1 MKGRES
7 HPLLRGGRRV
17 SSYSH
22 GFSSSEIESL
32 AAICQTLVPPLPPE
46 TITKQHSH
54 NQAIV
59 SFYKASASQH
69 PIPHEVAELM
79 VTRGQPQAVFLARLI
94 LTLLSFRLG
103 TLLLCGYLCFDWNW
117 PFIHNFSEISLEK
130 REKILKKWSRERYL
144 LPLRVVFV
152 MIKMFCLFDF
162 FARTDEKSENP
173 AWEAIGYH
181 VDTREPS
188 NKPRGERP
196 LQKGIVETVHENEND
211 HSLFQRLVD
220 HGLQVTV
227 DHEHNLFEIKCDV
240 VVVGSGCGGGVAA
253 AVLASSGQKVLVLEK
268 GNYFVAEDYS
278 SLEGSAVGGGSAVN
292 WSACIETPDS
302 VLRDWFVEHKIP
314 LFGSLDYRAAM
325 DKVSKRIGVTE
336 HCTEEGFQN
345 QVLRKGC
352 ENLGLKVESVAR
364 NTPEEHYCGSC
375 NYGCRT
381 GDKKGTDVTWL
392 VDAVDN
398 GAVILAGF
406 KAEKFILVDN
416 KDSIRSKKCLGVT
429 ATALNKNVTRKLQ
442 IKAKATIS
450 ACGSLLTPPLMISS
464 GLENPNIGTNLHLH
478 PVLLAWGYIPDHVS
492 ELKGKTF
499 EGGIITSIHKVVS
512 EDSKVQAI
520 IESPAMGPASFAA
533 SFPWIS
539 GRELKDRMLRYGRIA
554 QLFALV
560 RDQGS
565 GEVKVEGA
573 EEVGTYR
580 SDGHRIRCK
589 GIKEEDLEEFIGSIE
604 VVGGMASRGEHWSVY
619 FSAHQMGSCR
629 MGATEEDGAVDQ
641 NGESWEAEGL
651 FVCDGSVLPSAIGI
665 NPMITIESTSY
676 CISKKIAD
684 SLKKDIPSTEN

>member
-7 HPLLRGGRRV
+7 HPLLIGGRRA

-152 MIKMFCLFDF
+152 MIKMFCLFYF

-173 AWEAIGYH
+173 AWEAIGYR

-211 HSLFQRLVD
+211 HSLFQCLVD

-253 AVLASSGQKVLVLEK
+253 AVLASSGQKVVVLEK

-352 ENLGLKVESVAR
+352 ENLGFKVESVAR

-629 MGATEEDGAVDQ
+629 MGATEEDGAVDE

>member
-1 MKGRES
+1 MSS
-7 HPLLRGGRRV
+7 H
-17 SSYSH
+17 
-22 GFSSSEIESL
+22 
-32 AAICQTLVPPLPPE
+32 
-46 TITKQHSH
+46 
-54 NQAIV
+54 
-59 SFYKASASQH
+59 
-69 PIPHEVAELM
+69 
-79 VTRGQPQAVFLARLI
+79 
-94 LTLLSFRLG
+94 
-103 TLLLCGYLCFDWNW
+103 
-117 PFIHNFSEISLEK
+117 ISLCEK
-130 REKILKKWSRERYL
+130 FEHLSRLCRFLISYIFY
-144 LPLRVVFV
+144 FV
-152 MIKMFCLFDF
+152 ALAFINFCTLTIFQ
-162 FARTDEKSENP
+162 TDEKSENP

-211 HSLFQRLVD
+211 HSLFQCLVD

-278 SLEGSAVGGGSAVN
+278 SLEGPSMLELYESGGLLSTLDGKFMVFAGSAVGGGSAVN

-352 ENLGLKVESVAR
+352 ENLGFKVESVAR

-464 GLENPNIGTNLHLH
+464 GLENSNIGTNLHLH

-565 GEVKVEGA
+565 GEVKVEGKIKYRLSKNDKENLKTGLRQALRILVAAGA

-629 MGATEEDGAVDQ
+629 MGATEEDGAVDE

-684 SLKKDIPSTEN
+684 SLKKDIPSAEN